1 MEYSEPTPKHQKF
14 STLSLDDLP
23 DEVILRVF
31 SNLDIKDI
39 IRCGHVSQRIRAISQ
54 DESLWLK
61 INLYSND
68 LIPTEFLEYVLN
80 NGCKYLGLAYAQ
92 IWSDGGDS
100 LKFNASKLKY
110 LDLTYC
116 GSSHQ
121 VFDDLLSSC
130 HSLEKLALD
139 TNCPRMLHDDLVKTM
154 CRQFGTTL
162 QVLDLSLCNGT
173 NMETM
178 SLEVIQ
184 LMIDSFCQ
192 LKEVNFRDTDL
203 SKESLAYVCNN
214 LSKNIVKVGLSGQE
228 NLRDKHIL
236 ALSNRCKKLTSL
248 DLSEFDGSSKL
259 SLTNLIESLKLSL
272 EELDISCTNIDS
284 AKILELQSMSRL
296 KLLICS
302 DFEDIFALQGLLPNL
317 TIELCGRINIASSM
331 PPKSSVQQDLQLE
344 EGFWEIDAK
353 QLQLFKSAR
362 RASDSDTSFDD
373 SVLEYENL

>member
-162 QVLDLSLCNGT
+162 QVLDISLCNGT

-248 DLSEFDGSSKL
+248 DLSEFDGSSQGY
-259 SLTNLIESLKLSL
+259 T
-272 EELDISCTNIDS
+272 
-284 AKILELQSMSRL
+284 ARL
-296 KLLICS
+296 
-302 DFEDIFALQGLLPNL
+302 
-317 TIELCGRINIASSM
+317 
-331 PPKSSVQQDLQLE
+331 VH
-344 EGFWEIDAK
+344 
-353 QLQLFKSAR
+353 
-362 RASDSDTSFDD
+362 
-373 SVLEYENL
+373 